1 MATKMDI
8 DNEILNSVHA
18 MDEVRQQQ
26 AKVMLRA
33 MALNFPRDSGPN
45 VPRDAG
51 PKLSLVR
58 QVVRPV
64 IGDRLGE
71 GS

>member
-1 MATKMDI
+1 MKMDI
-8 DNEILNSVHA
+8 DNEILNSIHA

-33 MALNFPRDSGPN
+33 MALNFPRD
-45 VPRDAG
+45 AG

-58 QVVRPV
+58 EVVRPV
-64 IGDRLGE
+64 VGDRLGE